1 MGKTMSGLHDHEAE
15 RAVLGAVLADKR
27 RFAEVAEVI
36 GTAESFAAEVHGLV
50 WEALLEADED
60 GFAFDPITIADI
72 LKRRGTIERVGG
84 LGYLVG
90 LDSAAP
96 MAANALEYARLV
108 MQAAQRRKIHALGKR
123 LAHDAEMG
131 GSTPAELAAAAEGGL
146 SDAVG
151 DAKGAGLQP
160 MPVVME
166 GALNLLDKLRTSA
179 GGVTGLAT
187 GHYDL
192 DKMTTGFHPGEL
204 IVLAARPGVGK
215 TAMLLNWLSHVA
227 LHLKKAGAMFSLEMP
242 TDQLALRL
250 LASEARV
257 SLKRLREGGLSD
269 NDMAKINEAS
279 AKLYGAP
286 LAIDDMASMSLFG
299 MRTRIKAY
307 RQRNKTGLAIVAI
320 DYLQLMGGGDPR
332 NREQEVASY
341 SRGLKQ
347 LAKDERLVVVALSQL
362 NRKVDDRKDGRPRL
376 SDLRESGSL
385 EQDADAVMFIH
396 EVPEEQEEQ
405 IPGAKQVELIVAKQ
419 RNGPTGSVFLHLLPD
434 IVKFESRARY
444 M

>member
-1 MGKTMSGLHDHEAE
+1 MGGLHDHEAE

-27 RFAEVAEVI
+27 RFSEVAEII
-36 GTAESFAAEVHGLV
+36 GTPDNFAAEVHALL

-60 GFAFDPITIADI
+60 GFAFDPITVADI
-72 LKRRGTIERVGG
+72 LKRRGTLDRVGG

-90 LDSAAP
+90 LDTAAP
-96 MAANALEYARLV
+96 TSANALEYARLV
-108 MQAAQRRKIHALGKR
+108 MQASQRRKIHALGRK
-123 LAHDAEMG
+123 LASDAEAG
-131 GSTPAELAAAAEGGL
+131 ASTPAELAAQAEGGL

-151 DAKGAGLQP
+151 DAKGGGLQA

-166 GALNLLDKLRTSA
+166 GALNLLDKLRTSI
-179 GGVTGLAT
+179 GGVTGLAS
-187 GHYDL
+187 GHMDL
-192 DKMTTGFHPGEL
+192 DRMTTGFHPGEL
-204 IVLAARPGVGK
+204 IVVAARPGVGK
-215 TAMLLNWLSHVA
+215 TALVLNWLSYMSTV
-227 LHLKKAGAMFSLEMP
+227 LKQSGAMFSLEMP
-242 TDQLALRL
+242 TEQLALRL
-250 LASEARV
+250 LAAEAGV

-269 NDMAKINEAS
+269 HDMGKINEAAS
-279 AKLYGAP
+279 KLYGAP
-286 LAIDDMASMSLFG
+286 MWIDDTASMGLFG
-299 MRTRIKAY
+299 IRTRMKAH
-307 RQRNKTGLAIVAI
+307 RQRSKTPLAVVAI

-347 LAKDERLVVVALSQL
+347 LAKDERVVVIALSQL

-396 EVPEEQEEQ
+396 EVPEEDEEQ
-405 IPGAKQVELIVAKQ
+405 VPGAKQVELIVAKQ

-434 IVKFESRARY
+434 IVKFVSRARGY
-444 M
+444 A